1 MTRAATHKQSS
12 NRRASQASSG
22 RLTSQGGSRNRASQA
37 SSSRRAG
44 WLSLESLS
52 SVPARFMLPRLTLI
66 VAVVAMCA
74 LGLVMVYSA
83 SSVSALKSGY
93 SPSHY
98 AVRQAVFVALGAAVA
113 CLAAKTDYHI
123 WLSSFRVVLWVAVV
137 GLLLVTLAIG
147 AANNG
152 ALRWIN
158 LGFISI
164 QPSEFAKIAL
174 VLTAAHIADAYA
186 VKREITL
193 QQAGKLCLVGIVGP
207 LLLILIQPDKGTCF
221 IIGSSLLVML
231 FLAGL
236 PVQIIGGIALVG
248 AIILLVL
255 IQQDDY
261 ASLRLIVWNPTS
273 DRYGAGYQIIQGL
286 YAFAKGGITG
296 VGIGFSQQKYSYI
309 PEAHNDYIFA
319 IIGEELGLIGCAA
332 VLFGFAAFV
341 YAGIQIARHAPDMS
355 GTLIVSGFT
364 VMIAIQALVN
374 VGGVTGIIPV
384 SGKTLPFIS
393 YGGSSIITCLVAV
406 GLMVSVSRNSALPE
420 TEYERQRGR
429 LSVLMDAPSHPVSF
443 DSSSQAGR
451 TAGGRTGER
460 TGGHTAASSTTR
472 SSRATQS
479 SSGSGL
485 RLLDGGSSRSSTRGS
500 QTRRQRI
507 NLGPSPAERLR
518 SRDAKSR
525 RR

>member
-1 MTRAATHKQSS
+1 MARAATRQQSS
-12 NRRASQASSG
+12 NRRASQASSK
-22 RLTSQGGSRNRASQA
+22 RQTSQASSRPLASQGGSHQRVSQ
-37 SSSRRAG
+37 SSAM
-44 WLSLESLS
+44 SLT
-52 SVPARFMLPRLTLI
+52 SVPARFMAPRLTLI
-66 VAVVAMCA
+66 VAVIAMCA

-93 SPSHY
+93 SPSYY
-98 AVRQAVFVALGAAVA
+98 AVRQAIYIAVGTVGALF
-113 CLAAKTDYHI
+113 AAKTDYHT
-123 WLSSFRVVLWVAVV
+123 WLRSFLGILWGAILI
-137 GLLLVTLAIG
+137 LLIITLGMGMVNHG
-147 AANNG
+147 AQ
-152 ALRWIN
+152 RWIN
-158 LGFISI
+158 IGAISI

-174 VLTAAHIADAYA
+174 VLTTAHIADAFF
-186 VKREITL
+186 VKQELTR
-193 QQAGKLCLVGIVGP
+193 QQAGVLSLIGVGLP
-207 LLLILIQPDKGTCF
+207 LLLILIQPDKGTVF
-221 IIGSSLLVML
+221 IIGTSLLVML
-231 FLAGL
+231 ILAGVPAVL
-236 PVQIIGGIALVG
+236 IGAVALVG
-248 AIILLVL
+248 AVTLVVL
-255 IQQDDY
+255 IQQDSY
-261 ASLRLIVWNPTS
+261 ATLRLIVWNPTS

-332 VLFGFAAFV
+332 VLCGFAAFV
-341 YAGIQIARHAPDMS
+341 YAGVQIARHAPDMS

-374 VGGVTGIIPV
+374 VGGVTGMIPV

-406 GLMVSVSRNSALPE
+406 GLMVSVSKQSALPE

-429 LSVLMDAPSHPVSF
+429 LSVLSTSSAARSSTSSGATRPSA
-443 DSSSQAGR
+443 SSSSMRPSNTSNTSQL
-451 TAGGRTGER
+451 
-460 TGGHTAASSTTR
+460 
-472 SSRATQS
+472 

-485 RLLDGGSSRSSTRGS
+485 RLLEGGSSHPSKRTS
-500 QTRRQRI
+500 QTKRQRI

-518 SRDAKSR
+518 SRDSSSR